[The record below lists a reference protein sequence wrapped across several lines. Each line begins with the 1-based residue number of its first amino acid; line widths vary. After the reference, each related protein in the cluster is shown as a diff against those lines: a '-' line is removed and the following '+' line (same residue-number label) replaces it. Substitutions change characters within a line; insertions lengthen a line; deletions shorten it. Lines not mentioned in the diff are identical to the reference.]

1 MENDHLKI
9 VWLFGTWAS
18 NDNKTSFSE
27 QFQPGFSL
35 KETSY
40 GHTIYMFSSLVP
52 NDSNFY
58 QNSEKSKDLL
68 EKDFIPGSFVKIGIP
83 TQKRNMVNVPAKSDV
98 DLQDS
103 KIHYF

>member
-1 MENDHLKI
+1 
-9 VWLFGTWAS
+9 
-18 NDNKTSFSE
+18 
-27 QFQPGFSL
+27 
-35 KETSY
+35 
-40 GHTIYMFSSLVP
+40 MFSSLVP

-98 DLQDS
+98 DL
-103 KIHYF
+103 